1 MSKENIVEAFNAK
14 YDQDLILETIGS
26 ERDYIDGVNSE
37 KGENY
42 FPGKELSLCDKGVTS
57 NEGEKKDV
65 D

>member
-1 MSKENIVEAFNAK
+1 MPKENVVEAFNTK
-14 YDQDLILETIGS
+14 YDRNLILEIIGS

-37 KGENY
+37 KGDNY
-42 FPGKELSLCDKGVTS
+42 FPGKELSVCDEGVTS